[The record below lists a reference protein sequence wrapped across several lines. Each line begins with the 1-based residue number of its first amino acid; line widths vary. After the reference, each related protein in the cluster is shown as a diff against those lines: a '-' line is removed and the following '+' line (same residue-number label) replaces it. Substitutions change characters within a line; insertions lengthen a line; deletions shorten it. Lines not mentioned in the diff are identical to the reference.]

1 MSEDTPP
8 PAPSVSVET
17 AETVNAAPADLAAHP
32 AIIYLVAFVTVG
44 VLLGFGWV
52 TWAVLTAPT
61 TEPGKIVVNGVDSAT
76 KGAVIQT
83 WNNLAVA
90 AAAVWTTSS
99 IVNRLKG
106 TR

>member
-1 MSEDTPP
+1 MDETLPP
-8 PAPSVSVET
+8 QVTVDK
-17 AETVNAAPADLAAHP
+17 AENVNVPGADPFAHP
-32 AIIYLVAFVTVG
+32 AVIYLVAFVTVG

-52 TWAVLTAPT
+52 SWAVLSAPT
-61 TEPGKIVVNGVDSAT
+61 SADGRNVVNGVDPAT

-99 IVNRLKG
+99 AVRRIKG
-106 TR
+106 ER

>member
-1 MSEDTPP
+1 MTDNPTTDNSITVDK
-8 PAPSVSVET
+8 
-17 AETVNAAPADLAAHP
+17 AEVVNVPGDLSAHP
-32 AIIYLVAFVTVG
+32 AVIYLVAFVTVG

-52 TWAVLTAPT
+52 TYAVLSAPA
-61 TEPGKIVVNGVDSAT
+61 TEAGKVVVNGVDPAT

-106 TR
+106 GR